1 MAPVSKQTP
10 AEKKKKK
17 DGIIYERSRESQ
29 LEDDLRKPYTYEEAI
44 EAAGFGWFHA
54 LLLLACGWANASDA
68 VEILCVSFLLPTAR
82 CDLHL
87 STADMGWLT
96 SSIFLGMMI
105 GGYVWGSLAD
115 REGRRKVLILSL
127 TVNGIF
133 GALASLSP
141 YFWLFLLLRF
151 ISGIGVGGSV
161 PVIFSYFS
169 EFQPRSKRGAMISGL
184 ATFWMAGNILA
195 AGLAWLIIPNTSLY
209 FQLGKFQFQSWRLF
223 VVLCSIPSC
232 SSAFVFAFLLP
243 ESPRFLMEH
252 YVNNYSQ
259 NDRMNFLVWHH
270 DTAGQ
275 EEKAI
280 KVFRQIFS
288 CNNQKKKHT
297 FAVTR
302 LKLTTVT
309 DGEKSSSKTRLQ
321 RFQQQVHQSWDPFV
335 RIFTA
340 PHTSRSILLFIIFFS
355 ISFGYYGLWMWFPE
369 LFGRIEK
376 TKGSPCS
383 NVSHQS
389 NSGKLENVTCYPV
402 NTAVYQQGFLT
413 AAANL
418 PGNVLTILVMDVIGG
433 RILLSA
439 SLLLSGISVFF
450 IWLVK
455 NKIQSLVVTC
465 LFSAI
470 SVTAW
475 NALDVL
481 GTELYPTQLRSS
493 ALGFFTGVGRVAAIL
508 GNLTFAQLVDIHCAV
523 PILLVSVLLF
533 TGGLAALK
541 LPDTKNIDLE

>member
-1 MAPVSKQTP
+1 MFTSGDEGARQRQEDDREPLLRSLQAAAPDSDS
-10 AEKKKKK
+10 E

-96 SSIFLGMMI
+96 SSIFL
-105 GGYVWGSLAD
+105 
-115 REGRRKVLILSL
+115 
-127 TVNGIF
+127 
-133 GALASLSP
+133 
-141 YFWLFLLLRF
+141 
-151 ISGIGVGGSV
+151 
-161 PVIFSYFS
+161 
-169 EFQPRSKRGAMISGL
+169 
-184 ATFWMAGNILA
+184 
-195 AGLAWLIIPNTSLY
+195 GLAWLIIPNTSLY